1 MFELD
6 SLDII
11 KKSRPLFAIELSKEI
26 ALWSNLATTVKHEET
41 SSASDLELLGSV
53 KATLIQTFSMQW
65 KRQYIPCIGSAG
77 KWIEGGA
84 NIGSEFARFFG
95 DPFGN
100 ERDFRF
106 KENWS
111 QDFVH
116 KDPINFSS
124 LEAPFSLDEI
134 KKPTFDLSARP
145 DGFPLLFL

>member
-11 KKSRPLFAIELSKEI
+11 KKSRPLFAIEL
-26 ALWSNLATTVKHEET
+26 
-41 SSASDLELLGSV
+41 LGSV
-53 KATLIQTFSMQW
+53 KATPIQTFSMQW
-65 KRQYIPCIGSAG
+65 QSQYFPCIGSAG
-77 KWIEGGA
+77 KWIECGA

-145 DGFPLLFL
+145 RWLPLAISLKALGFGAPGSGKVMQRFLLWRREY